1 MNGPGLLALQLVDTE
16 LDQLAARRLRVPE
29 RAALAT
35 AESTLA
41 AVLAEQDRLR
51 SLIASASSDIER
63 AEREGADLDRVR
75 ARLEAQLKTVSAP
88 REAEALTHE
97 IEGARVRRNAI
108 DDRGLEAMEQQAE
121 AEQALRMAGEAEQRA
136 RETVAAASA
145 NLHASLE
152 SLAQLEAEIQQRRS
166 AAESVLDAPELELY
180 STARRRHGG
189 VGLVRL
195 EGRSCTGCHVDMSH
209 AELEHVR
216 AAAADLPECPN
227 CGRLIVV

>member
-1 MNGPGLLALQLVDTE
+1 MNGPGLLALQLVDSE
-16 LDQLAARRLRVPE
+16 LDQLAARRQRLPE
-29 RAALAT
+29 RAALAS
-35 AESTLA
+35 AESALA

-51 SLIASASSDIER
+51 ALIAAAGSDIER

-75 ARLEAQLKTVSAP
+75 ARLEAQLKTVIAP

-108 DDRGLEAMEQQAE
+108 DDRELEAMEQQAE
-121 AEQALRMAGEAEQRA
+121 AEQALRVAADDEQRA

-145 NLHASLE
+145 NLHASLD
-152 SLAQLEAEIQQRRS
+152 SLAQLEAEVQTRRS
-166 AAESVLDAPELELY
+166 AAEMSLDASELELY
-180 STARRRHGG
+180 AAARRRHGG
-189 VGLVRL
+189 VGFVRL

-209 AELEHVR
+209 AEHEQVR